1 MLLLQ
6 LPVLSPNWTAAH
18 LLKRAATVTD
28 GPGRSVF
35 ASALKVDRLWLIQHL
50 AVRSA
55 LLQIKIMIVLSSN
68 FQLVVQHFHHITN
81 FYHFF

>member
-18 LLKRAATVTD
+18 HLKRAATVTD

-55 LLQIKIMIVLSSN
+55 LLQIKIMIV
-68 FQLVVQHFHHITN
+68 
-81 FYHFF
+81 